1 MPATAEALTE
11 APGLIFFFFTPK
23 SPVNQRVFAVLCNL
37 SAAESCEAQPAPAR
51 HKRGLLWKR
60 ATTGDRKREKVLTFT
75 ERSPAFVN
83 PVNKVNF
90 TGCLLLWRRK
100 LLLKGWSPLCWAAHS
115 LAGSALSDSIYRQ
128 EEENH
133 SHSDLP
139 TLLPCAPLRGLH
151 SLSLSLS
158 DSHQFGYHSLS
169 DWNLPSQRELVWPQT
184 SLNKV

>member
-1 MPATAEALTE
+1 MEE
-11 APGLIFFFFTPK
+11 SNNREKKEEK
-23 SPVNQRVFAVLCNL
+23 SPHL
-37 SAAESCEAQPAPAR
+37 
-51 HKRGLLWKR
+51 H
-60 ATTGDRKREKVLTFT
+60 REKPCFC
-75 ERSPAFVN
+75 N

-90 TGCLLLWRRK
+90 TGCLSLWRRK

-115 LAGSALSDSIYRQ
+115 LAGSALSESIYRQ

-139 TLLPCAPLRGLH
+139 TLLPCAPLWGLH
-151 SLSLSLS
+151 TLSLSLS
-158 DSHQFGYHSLS
+158 DSHLFGYHSLS